1 MRVWTVIEKTW
12 HQAVSLEALREEE
25 GSMEGSMDGR
35 AWTEE
40 ELVYHR
46 AVFAQ
51 WRELKEVPAETI
63 EELAAEVNDF
73 IADEFERAMEEA
85 IRQNEA
91 MARTWEHVEEGD

>member
-1 MRVWTVIEKTW
+1 MN
-12 HQAVSLEALREEE
+12 
-25 GSMEGSMDGR
+25 GR

-51 WRELKEVPAETI
+51 WREEKEVSRQTLD
-63 EELAAEVNDF
+63 ELTLEVNDF
-73 IADEFERAMEEA
+73 IADEFQRAMEEA